1 MAEQL
6 PRPKDRVEVYWF
18 SEQPYGH
25 VTDADLEKY
34 ESGRLGFPNTHF
46 DPEKAH
52 VLYNQYHEQYALADE
67 VGFDGIA
74 VIIAHQVEDAVRDE
88 ELELQREGDTETARL
103 AVGGVGRDHD
113 LPHQSARRS
122 GDFEREGQDVC
133 PTADASEGAVETAD
147 LRVVH
152 DGDVD
157 AAPLTAHRAERAL
170 GGTDQRPDGDGDP
183 TLAIFEGRAQA
194 H

>member
-1 MAEQL
+1 VSGG
-6 PRPKDRVEVYWF
+6 KNF
-18 SEQPYGH
+18 S
-25 VTDADLEKY
+25 
-34 ESGRLGFPNTHF
+34 
-46 DPEKAH
+46 
-52 VLYNQYHEQYALADE
+52 LAVVHE

-74 VIIAHQVEDAVRDE
+74 VVIAHEVENAVRDE

-122 GDFEREGQDVC
+122 GDFKREGQDVC

-147 LRVVH
+147 LRIVH

-157 AAPLTAHRAERAL
+157 TAPLTAHRAERAL
-170 GGTDQRPDGDGDP
+170 GSTDQRPDGGGDAA
-183 TLAIFEGRAQA
+183 LAILERRAQT

>member
-1 MAEQL
+1 L
-6 PRPKDRVEVYWF
+6 PRQPSVAGGENGAF
-18 SEQPYGH
+18 SAMH
-25 VTDADLEKY
+25 
-34 ESGRLGFPNTHF
+34 
-46 DPEKAH
+46 
-52 VLYNQYHEQYALADE
+52 E
-67 VGFDGIA
+67 VGFDGIS
-74 VIIAHQVEDAVRDE
+74 VVIAHEVENAVRDE
-88 ELELQREGDTETARL
+88 ELELQREGDAETTRL

-113 LPHQSARRS
+113 LSHQSARRC

-133 PTADASEGAVETAD
+133 PAPDASEGAVETAD

-170 GGTDQRPDGDGDP
+170 GGTDQRPGRDGD
-183 TLAIFEGRAQA
+183 TALAIFEGRAPT